1 MFGSARQCGL
11 IKIDGTLKGQLG
23 SGRMVH
29 GGNFQAARS
38 RGSLQVDSPGW
49 EGLVPSI
56 CNQKVTDI
64 ELNGGP
70 STLFESVE
78 THYRKIAHQTVV

>member
-1 MFGSARQCGL
+1 M
-11 IKIDGTLKGQLG
+11 
-23 SGRMVH
+23 
-29 GGNFQAARS
+29 
-38 RGSLQVDSPGW
+38 
-49 EGLVPSI
+49 PSI

-78 THYRKIAHQTVV
+78 MRYRKAARQTVVWRDKWA